1 MEQVRKTDKMKE
13 MPVNKLMLAMGIPI
27 VLSMI
32 LQAVYNIVDSA
43 FVSNMA
49 EYGEDALNALT
60 LAFPMQMLMVAVSI
74 GTGVGVN
81 ALVSKCLGMGEKEK
95 AGKAAGNAVFLGI
108 VISLMFII
116 FGLFGTNIYI
126 SSQTSDPL
134 ISEMAN
140 EYLGICCVF
149 SFGIIFFSVFEKLLQ
164 AGGHSGFSTIAQIIG
179 AVANIILDP
188 ILIYGLLGFP
198 EMGVKGAAYAT
209 VIGQILSFVT

>member
-1 MEQVRKTDKMKE
+1 MEQEKVNRLGTE
-13 MPVNKLMLAMGIPI
+13 PVKKLLLRTGLPVI
-27 VLSMI
+27 LSMV

-60 LAFPMQMLMVAVSI
+60 LAFPMQMLMVAVSV

-134 ISEMAN
+134 IKH
-140 EYLGICCVF
+140 IP
-149 SFGIIFFSVFEKLLQ
+149 KLL
-164 AGGHSGFSTIAQIIG
+164 IKDY
-179 AVANIILDP
+179 L
-188 ILIYGLLGFP
+188 
-198 EMGVKGAAYAT
+198 
-209 VIGQILSFVT
+209 